1 MIKSNNWLK
10 YMLISCLFIVIS
22 CNGNKSK
29 TISVEEEMA
38 AAGLTKESDITFDTK
53 DIASM
58 HAGAKSILEFRYKE
72 QGVDPVASI
81 EMDRWYY
88 QFIATGSRI
97 EPVQDGRWIDF
108 YPDLTYEYGDENG
121 VKGKG
126 KYHYSIS
133 SSILLIVD
141 NDPTVKPQ
149 EYDAKLNGP
158 VMVLVGKPTYKDNHM
173 QMKLQQDYPKEPVS
187 AQ

>member
-1 MIKSNNWLK
+1 
-10 YMLISCLFIVIS
+10 MLISSLLIVIS

-29 TISVEEEMA
+29 TSSVEEEMA
-38 AAGLTKESDITFDTK
+38 AAGLSKESDISFNK
-53 DIASM
+53 NDIASM
-58 HAGAKSILEFRYKE
+58 HAAAKSILEFRYKE
-72 QGVDPVASI
+72 EGVDPVASI

-108 YPDLTYEYGDENG
+108 YPDLSYEYGDEKG

-133 SSILLIVD
+133 SGLLLLVD
-141 NDPTVKPQ
+141 NDDSVKPQ

-158 VMVLVGKPTYKDNHM
+158 VMVLVGRATYKDNAI
-173 QMKLQQDYPKEPVS
+173 QMKLQQDHPKEPVN